1 MAIQFLDLKAQYRT
15 IKDDID
21 QKIRD
26 VISSQRFILG
36 EEVKA
41 LEQEIAAYSGARHA
55 VGVSSGS
62 DALIIAL
69 MALGVGEKDYV
80 VTTPFTFF
88 ATAGAVARLHA
99 IPLFCDI
106 HPDSFNIDPQKLS
119 DLLSKKIGNRDMS
132 RIKAIIPVHLY
143 GQMADMD
150 AINELAQQYELVVIE
165 DAAQAI
171 GSEYPGSQ
179 GVSRACATG
188 DMGTLSFFPSKNL
201 GAFGDGGMVLTD
213 SSSLAEKLRVL
224 RVHGSVNKYIYETL
238 GGNFRLDALQAAV
251 LRVKLKHLDAWHL
264 GRQQRADFYRDRF
277 QESGLLEEGK
287 VQIPKELY
295 RKSGVT
301 HYHTYHQYVIRVK
314 DRVKLQPFLQE
325 AGVPTAIYY
334 PLGLHLQECFAYL
347 GYRQGDFPETEEACL
362 EVLALPIYPE
372 LLPEQQE
379 HIVRSIQEFYTSC

>member
-1 MAIQFLDLKAQYRT
+1 VAIQFLDLKAQYQT
-15 IKDDID
+15 IKEEID
-21 QKIRD
+21 QKIQE
-26 VISSQRFILG
+26 VVGSQRFILG

-41 LEQEIAAYSGARHA
+41 LEQEIAAYSGAQHA

-88 ATAGAVARLHA
+88 ATAGAIARLRA

-106 HPDSFNIDPQKLS
+106 QPDSYNIDPQKLA
-119 DLLSKKIGNRDMS
+119 DLLSKKIGDRDIS

-143 GQMADMD
+143 GQMAEMD
-150 AINELAQQYELVVIE
+150 AIAELAKQYELAVIE

-179 GVSRACATG
+179 GVSRACTMG

-213 SSSLAEKLRVL
+213 NSSLAEKLQVL

-251 LRVKLKHLDAWHL
+251 LRIKLKHLDAWHL

-277 QESGLLEEGK
+277 QESDLLEKGK
-287 VQIPKELY
+287 VQIPEELY
-295 RKSGVT
+295 RRSGVA

-314 DRVKLQPFLQE
+314 DREKLQTFLQE
-325 AGVPTAIYY
+325 AGVPTAVYY

-347 GYRQGDFPETEEACL
+347 GYRKGDFPETEKACL
-362 EVLALPIYPE
+362 EVLALPVYPE
-372 LLPEQQE
+372 LHPEQQD
-379 HIVRSIQEFYTSC
+379 HIVRSIQEFYSSC

>member
-1 MAIQFLDLKAQYRT
+1 MEIQFLDLKAQYHT
-15 IKDDID
+15 IKDEID
-21 QKIRD
+21 QKIQE
-26 VISSQRFILG
+26 VVGSQRFILG
-36 EEVKA
+36 EEVKE
-41 LEQEIAAYSGARHA
+41 LENEIAAYSGAQHA

-69 MALGVGEKDYV
+69 MALDVGEGDYV

-88 ATAGAVARLHA
+88 ATAGAIARLRA

-106 HPDSFNIDPQKLS
+106 QPDSYNIDPEKLA
-119 DLLSKKIGNRDMS
+119 DLLSQKIGKRDMS

-143 GQMADMD
+143 GQVADMD
-150 AINELAQQYELVVIE
+150 AINKLAKQYGLAVIE

-179 GVSRACATG
+179 GVSRACTLG
-188 DMGTLSFFPSKNL
+188 DMGILSFFPSKNL

-213 SSSLAEKLRVL
+213 SSSLAEELRVL
-224 RVHGSVNKYIYETL
+224 RVHGSVSKYIYETL

-264 GRQQRADFYRDRF
+264 GRQQKADFYRSRF
-277 QESGLLEEGK
+277 QESGLLEKGE
-287 VQIPKELY
+287 VQIPVELY
-295 RKSGVT
+295 RKSGAA

-314 DRVKLQPFLQE
+314 DREKLQPFLRD

-334 PLGLHLQECFAYL
+334 PLGLHLQECFTNL
-347 GYRQGDFPETEEACL
+347 GYRKGDFPETEKACL
-362 EVLALPIYPE
+362 EVLALPVYPE
-372 LLPEQQE
+372 LRTEQQD
-379 HIVRSIQEFYTSC
+379 HIVRSIQAFYASN

>member
-1 MAIQFLDLKAQYRT
+1 MQIPFLDLKAQYQT
-15 IKDDID
+15 IKEEID
-21 QKIRD
+21 QKILE
-26 VISSQRFILG
+26 VVGSQRFILG

-41 LEQEIAAYSGARHA
+41 LEQEVAAYSGAQHA

-69 MALGVGEKDYV
+69 MALGVGEGDYV

-88 ATAGAVARLHA
+88 ATAGAIARLRA

-106 HPDSFNIDPQKLS
+106 EPDSYNIDPQKLA
-119 DLLSKKIGNRDMS
+119 DLLNKKIKNRDMS

-143 GQMADMD
+143 GQLADMD
-150 AINELAQQYELVVIE
+150 AINELAKHYGLAVIE

-179 GVSRACATG
+179 GVSRACTLG

-213 SSSLAEKLRVL
+213 NSSLAEKLRVL

-238 GGNFRLDALQAAV
+238 GGNFRLDALQAAI
-251 LRVKLKHLDAWHL
+251 LRIKLKHLDSWHL
-264 GRQQRADFYRDRF
+264 GRQKRADFYRARF
-277 QESGLLEEGK
+277 QESGLLEKGE
-287 VQIPKELY
+287 VQLPKELF
-295 RKSGVT
+295 RQSGVA

-314 DRVKLQPFLQE
+314 DREKLQPFLQE
-325 AGVPTAIYY
+325 AKVPTAVYY

-347 GYRQGDFPETEEACL
+347 GYRKGDFPETEKACL
-362 EVLALPIYPE
+362 EVLALPVYPE
-372 LLPEQQE
+372 LFPEQQD
-379 HIVRSIQEFYTSC
+379 HIVRTIQAFYASC